1 MRRFI
6 SLLVL
11 TVMLMMSALPVC
23 GADNGNQ
30 LPAASGFAVDGDT
43 LYIADSYHRAIWK
56 MEDGVAELLAGQ
68 TELTDLSGQPA
79 AGYRDGSFT
88 QAAFDSPWAVVPY
101 EDGLLVSDSG
111 NHVLRYLDL
120 NRKRVYTAAGTG
132 EAGYRDGSSRVAFD
146 TPTGLAVDDDGTVYI
161 ADTGNNVIRAM
172 DSDGNVTTYAGG
184 EEGCSLGTL
193 KQARFSQPTGLCYAD
208 GVLYVADSGNHR
220 IVAIENGMVTLVAG
234 AQLTGDAAVEGDYLD
249 GKEEEARF
257 ANPQGIAVDDEGA
270 VYVADTGN
278 SAVRVIRGGFVVTLI
293 SGEAD
298 IRCVSPRGLLVQGD
312 TLLVGDVFTNTLT
325 SYDVRQL
332 TRGWKKV
339 GNNWYYLDSN
349 GSALS
354 GWLQD
359 GTHWYY
365 LNADGVMQTG
375 WRQIDGEW
383 YYLKGSGA
391 MATGWLEWKDEWYYL
406 YPSGRM
412 AVSTTIDGYTVDAG
426 GVWVP

>member
-11 TVMLMMSALPVC
+11 TVMLVMSALPVC

-43 LYIADSYHRAIWK
+43 LYIADSYHRAVWK

-172 DSDGNVTTYAGG
+172 DSDGNVTT
-184 EEGCSLGTL
+184 
-193 KQARFSQPTGLCYAD
+193 
-208 GVLYVADSGNHR
+208 
-220 IVAIENGMVTLVAG
+220 
-234 AQLTGDAAVEGDYLD
+234 
-249 GKEEEARF
+249 
-257 ANPQGIAVDDEGA
+257 
-270 VYVADTGN
+270 
-278 SAVRVIRGGFVVTLI
+278 
-293 SGEAD
+293 
-298 IRCVSPRGLLVQGD
+298 CV
-312 TLLVGDVFTNTLT
+312 
-325 SYDVRQL
+325 
-332 TRGWKKV
+332 
-339 GNNWYYLDSN
+339 
-349 GSALS
+349 
-354 GWLQD
+354 
-359 GTHWYY
+359 
-365 LNADGVMQTG
+365 
-375 WRQIDGEW
+375 
-383 YYLKGSGA
+383 
-391 MATGWLEWKDEWYYL
+391 
-406 YPSGRM
+406 
-412 AVSTTIDGYTVDAG
+412 
-426 GVWVP
+426 